1 MDLQVPANLYGM
13 AIAEPPQL
21 SVKHDGRGLF
31 VTEIARVYF
40 MLLINYFVCS
50 LFVLQINE
58 MNDGAEHHCSAQ
70 LVLLEFICVFVF
82 EVQMLTELQES
93 VGMVFLILTAKG
105 PSAEVQKEGSGRF
118 SRGPSL
124 YAQARDASPTGGAVL
139 VNEDNGG
146 SWMRRLKK
154 RLRRTEE
161 EQQWAFEGISWTF
174 KAWSLLVVAVPK
186 VLLGLAVAY
195 IGGVYIIKSADAET
209 MVMSTLAV
217 VFIADIDAILYEAF
231 TSSAMRCELE
241 DMEPVE
247 VPLSNAKR
255 FGLWL
260 LSGVFAPVIMAAA
273 SAAIMW
279 QVRRQDCDGEIWSA
293 SDMRVALLHHIKSSI
308 ASIAQ

>member
-70 LVLLEFICVFVF
+70 LVLLEFICVFIF
-82 EVQMLTELQES
+82 EVQMLVELQES
-93 VGMVFLILTAKG
+93 AGMVFLVLTAKG
-105 PSAEVQKEGSGRF
+105 PQAQPQTSNRL
-118 SRGPSL
+118 SR
-124 YAQARDASPTGGAVL
+124 YTQAREASPTSGAVL
-139 VNEDNGG
+139 VNEDSRSG
-146 SWMRRLKK
+146 SWLKRMTK
-154 RLRRTEE
+154 RLRKTEDGP
-161 EQQWAFEGISWTF
+161 QWTFEGISWKF
-174 KAWSLLVVAVPK
+174 KAWSLVVVAVPK
-186 VLLGLAVAY
+186 VLLGLALAY
-195 IGGVYIIKSADAET
+195 IGGIYIIKSKDAET

-255 FGLWL
+255 LGLWL
-260 LSGVFAPVIMAAA
+260 ASGILAPLAVAAVSVA
-273 SAAIMW
+273 VMW
-279 QVRRQDCDGEIWSA
+279 RIKQQDCHGEVWSV
-293 SDMRVALLHHIKSSI
+293 SDMRAELMHHLRSSI
-308 ASIAQ
+308 TGIAQ